1 MRVLIINAHEKTGGA
16 ARAANRLHQGL
27 LAEGLETKMLVQE
40 KSSDDQTIIGPV
52 SGSEKIASIIRPYL
66 DAMPVKFYKR
76 RTGSIFCPAL
86 LPGRILKRI
95 KAEAPDVVNL
105 HWVLDGMIRIET
117 LAKLNEPIIWTL
129 HDAWAFTGGCVYPM
143 DCVEYQNRCGNCPEL
158 GSKRGMDL
166 SRWILNRKHR
176 AWEGLDMLIVTPSR
190 WLAEI
195 ARSSS
200 LLSKFRIEVI
210 PYGLDLNV
218 FRPVEKNEARDLLGL
233 PKDSK
238 IVLFG
243 AVTSTSD
250 KRKGFAFLSEALN
263 ILKDKPVSEDIQLV
277 VFGASGPGNVE
288 NPHLPVIYLGTLND
302 DLSLSLLYS
311 AADIFVAPSIQD
323 NLPNTVMEAA
333 ACGTPS
339 VAFDIGGMPDLIK
352 HMETGFLVKEMTSAG
367 LAEGIEWVFAEK
379 DRSFNLGLAAREKA
393 EKEYSC
399 QMAAS
404 RYVEL
409 YEEVVLENKEKAI

>member
-1 MRVLIINAHEKTGGA
+1 MRVLIINAHERTGGA
-16 ARAANRLHQGL
+16 ARAANRLHLAL
-27 LAEGLETKMLVQE
+27 LAEGLDTKMLVQE
-40 KSSDDQTIIGPV
+40 KSSDDQTVIGPV
-52 SGSEKIASIIRPYL
+52 SGPEKIASSIRPYL
-66 DAMPVKFYKR
+66 DALPVKFYKR
-76 RTGSIFCPAL
+76 RTGSVFYPAL
-86 LPGRILKRI
+86 LSGRILNRI
-95 KAEAPDVVNL
+95 RAETPDVVNL
-105 HWVLDGMIRIET
+105 HWVLDGMVRIET
-117 LAKLNEPIIWTL
+117 LARLNKPIIWTL

-143 DCVEYQNRCGNCPEL
+143 DCVQYQNRCGNCPEL
-158 GSKRGMDL
+158 GSKRGRDL
-166 SRWILNRKHR
+166 SSWTLNRKHR
-176 AWEGLDMLIVTPSR
+176 AWEGLGMTIVTPSN

-200 LLSKFRIEVI
+200 LFSKFRVKVI

-218 FRPVEKNEARDLLGL
+218 FKPVERNEARDLLGL

-250 KRKGFAFLSEALN
+250 KRKGFTFLSEALN
-263 ILKDKPVSEDIQLV
+263 ILKDKPVAEDLQLV
-277 VFGASGPGNVE
+277 VFGASGPGNAE
-288 NPHLPVIYLGTLND
+288 NPRLPVIYLGTLND

-352 HMETGFLVKEMTSAG
+352 HMETGFLVKDITSNR
-367 LAEGIEWVFAEK
+367 LAEGIEWMFAENN
-379 DRSFNLGLAAREKA
+379 RSINLGSAARDRA
-393 EKEYSC
+393 EMEYSY

-404 RYVEL
+404 RYAEI

>member
-1 MRVLIINAHEKTGGA
+1 MT
-16 ARAANRLHQGL
+16 
-27 LAEGLETKMLVQE
+27 
-40 KSSDDQTIIGPV
+40 
-52 SGSEKIASIIRPYL
+52 
-66 DAMPVKFYKR
+66 
-76 RTGSIFCPAL
+76 
-86 LPGRILKRI
+86 
-95 KAEAPDVVNL
+95 
-105 HWVLDGMIRIET
+105 
-117 LAKLNEPIIWTL
+117 
-129 HDAWAFTGGCVYPM
+129 
-143 DCVEYQNRCGNCPEL
+143 
-158 GSKRGMDL
+158 
-166 SRWILNRKHR
+166 
-176 AWEGLDMLIVTPSR
+176 IVTPSR

-200 LLSKFRIEVI
+200 LLSEFRIEVI

-233 PKDSK
+233 PEDSK

-263 ILKDKPVSEDIQLV
+263 ILKDKPVSENLQLV

-367 LAEGIEWVFAEK
+367 LAEGIEWVFGEK
-379 DRSFNLGLAAREKA
+379 DRSFNLGSAARERA
-393 EKEYSC
+393 EKEYSY
-399 QMAAS
+399 QKAAS
-404 RYVEL
+404 RYAEL
-409 YEEVVLENKEKAI
+409 YEEVVLESKEKAI